1 MNFLT
6 KLFDTYN
13 KGLLYDQLVI
23 DNGEDELLVLKYQKA
38 SNSYKKEIIDL
49 KDDISDYELEI
60 KVLHKDLDDAT
71 KVEPLVAKPKFLFG
85 MAVYRARR
93 RVVSKDY
100 DMLVTLPKL
109 QHAFDKSTY
118 LHELL
123 TKEKLIGKK
132 DLSSVRRLHETLIK
146 KWKYSYDKL
155 DNWRPIID
163 SLLSKKIDCEDGA
176 IVLASALGMAG
187 FKEDEVGVVL
197 GWYYPKG
204 KKADKENRFYHAWC
218 VVKVEGHWY
227 ILESTSPR
235 AKARLWSLAKWI
247 DTYEGIEWF
256 NWKFDGRLRTR
267 HL

>member
-93 RVVSKDY
+93 S
-100 DMLVTLPKL
+100 
-109 QHAFDKSTY
+109 
-118 LHELL
+118 
-123 TKEKLIGKK
+123 
-132 DLSSVRRLHETLIK
+132 
-146 KWKYSYDKL
+146 
-155 DNWRPIID
+155 
-163 SLLSKKIDCEDGA
+163 
-176 IVLASALGMAG
+176 ASA
-187 FKEDEVGVVL
+187 EDTTEYNVTHDGSTWTDTGYSKTFTPDTGVNNIL
-197 GWYYPKG
+197 RGL
-204 KKADKENRFYHAWC
+204 KK
-218 VVKVEGHWY
+218 
-227 ILESTSPR
+227 
-235 AKARLWSLAKWI
+235 
-247 DTYEGIEWF
+247 
-256 NWKFDGRLRTR
+256 
-267 HL
+267 